1 VGQRMETKESQA
13 LDARFKSIAETLSG
27 LMPELS
33 ERLGDLLD
41 LAAGGL
47 ASLIRAN
54 QLGYKDRTYPLPE
67 QYYENLCIRV
77 HKMGTGTL
85 PQTGAWLA
93 GYFLNSALLRIG
105 AAREKLRGVLTA
117 LDRQKKHTG
126 PPHRS
131 LSNGDFDVLHQEYR
145 SLKHDLQGLRNARG
159 VTYEQTIEALDELV
173 CVLDDRRSEL
183 SDPASGMPRM
193 VGTPRTKKSRMRHTT

>member
-1 VGQRMETKESQA
+1 METDAPKA
-13 LDARFKSIAETLSG
+13 LGARFESIAETLCG
-27 LMPELS
+27 LIPELS

-47 ASLIRAN
+47 SSLIRAN
-54 QLGYKDRTYPLPE
+54 QLGYKDRTYPLPK
-67 QYYENLCIRV
+67 QYYENLCVRV

-85 PQTGAWLA
+85 PQSGAWLA

-126 PPHRS
+126 PRHRS
-131 LSNGDFDVLHQEYR
+131 LSKGEFDVLHEEYR
-145 SLKHDLQGLRNARG
+145 SLKHDLHGLRNARG
-159 VTYEQTIEALDELV
+159 VTFEQTVDALDELV
-173 CVLDDRRSEL
+173 CVLDDRRAEL
-183 SDPASGMPRM
+183 SNPTSRMPRM
-193 VGTPRTKKSRMRHTT
+193 AATPRTKQNMVRHAT